1 MLTLTSALQKIKAI
15 SHISKK
21 YERRIT
27 LNIEGKT
34 VQATFAAAISAVIY
48 YLGIVSIP
56 IIMLICAMII
66 DYITGMLAA
75 SYNSEL
81 SSKKGIKGIVK
92 KVGYLALVLASMIID
107 WLISQGLQQI
117 NINMNYSVF
126 FAVLVTVWLIINELI
141 SVLENISRMGV
152 PIPNFLKKII
162 NKLKMTVD
170 KGDGENDG

>member
-1 MLTLTSALQKIKAI
+1 MGEVTKMQNKELQIFI
-15 SHISKK
+15 S
-21 YERRIT
+21 
-27 LNIEGKT
+27 T
-34 VQATFAAAISAVIY
+34 VFTGLLY

-56 IIMLICAMII
+56 IIMLIFAMVI

-117 NINMNYSVF
+117 NVDFHYSVF
-126 FAVLVTVWLIINELI
+126 FAVLVAVWLIINELI
-141 SVLENISRMGV
+141 SILENLSRMGI

-162 NKLKMTVD
+162 NRLKTTVD
-170 KGDGENDG
+170 ESEDKKND

>member
-1 MLTLTSALQKIKAI
+1 MQNKELQIFI
-15 SHISKK
+15 S
-21 YERRIT
+21 
-27 LNIEGKT
+27 T
-34 VQATFAAAISAVIY
+34 VFAGLLY

-56 IIMLICAMII
+56 ILMLIFAMVI

-117 NINMNYSVF
+117 NVDFHYSVF
-126 FAVLVTVWLIINELI
+126 FAVLVTIWLIINELI
-141 SVLENISRMGV
+141 SILENLGSIGV
-152 PIPNFLKKII
+152 PLPMFLIKIV
-162 NKLKMTVD
+162 KRLKVTT
-170 KGDGENDG
+170 ENITESESEKHD